1 MEPYEHAVSVGKEI
15 TVVALDYVRCG
26 KMVSDGMERMGS
38 IAAMNTK
45 ALAQLLYGLGHTR
58 YNSHLRF
65 VSFSNRQSEKINEVY
80 FKNDPRI
87 NLDHLDAAVAILSA
101 HWQGRLQASVDK
113 RFFLDQEAM
122 DGFPDKKA
130 FKAYVQEDMK
140 TTLVAKIRAAYP
152 EADRFVFI
160 DDKWE
165 NLPQAVVDRVDVVQF
180 APSIM
185 PPGSVRYNE
194 KAF

>member
-1 MEPYEHAVSVGKEI
+1 MQGKKV
-15 TVVALDYVRCG
+15 TVVALDYDGCG
-26 KMVSDGMERMGS
+26 KLMPAVSTMTANN
-38 IAAMNTK
+38 AARNTA
-45 ALAQLLYGLGHTR
+45 ALAQLLR
-58 YNSHLRF
+58 DSHNAIECHLLF
-65 VSFSNRQSEKINEVY
+65 VSFSNRQSEKINEAY
-80 FKNDPRI
+80 FKSDPRI

-122 DGFPDKKA
+122 DGLPDKKA

-165 NLPQAVVDRVDVVQF
+165 NLPRPVVDRVDVVQF